1 MKKYF
6 NLILQILFYLTF
18 FAFIVNN
25 YYMDS
30 LINALNSFQFVEN
43 KSEDVF
49 DQLISDFKINLT
61 EDSDTEWETIT
72 SNYSKLLYLNHLI
85 DIFEFPETKQFLT
98 ILNKVL
104 CDIDK
109 KNNQYLHEL
118 TWEEEEHE
126 QNFVIIQNL
135 FEQSL
140 YCSKPIEKLKLIL
153 ESYRILIPIIEG
165 YRKEKFVEYIDDQKF
180 LSDIYNVNKRRRI

>member
-1 MKKYF
+1 
-6 NLILQILFYLTF
+6 
-18 FAFIVNN
+18 
-25 YYMDS
+25 MDS

-85 DIFEFPETKQFLT
+85 DVFEFPETKQFLT

-126 QNFVIIQNL
+126 QNFLNIQNL

-140 YCSKPIEKLKLIL
+140 YCSKPTEKLKLIL

-165 YRKEKFVEYIDDQKF
+165 YRKEKFVEYIDDQNF
-180 LSDIYNVNKRRRI
+180 LSDIYNVNKRRRLN